1 MGILLLDCSSKK
13 TEFGYYDD
21 KGNLHKNVTNESGNA
36 DDFVYCIK
44 NFFLVKDISI
54 KEIDTVSISNGP
66 GSFTGLRISSA
77 IAKGICFSLGCKLS
91 EVVTLDV
98 IANKSSA
105 EKEIISLVFSNS
117 KSLEFYYSRYKKNH
131 NELIRI
137 SDYKTAVPDEIIS
150 NTESEYLI
158 NEPLSDL
165 IPNKYREF
173 MKDVSDIS
181 NIESLLELTQK
192 NISENNFG
200 DFRTSIP
207 FYMKEFIPKN

>member
-21 KGNLHKNVTNESGNA
+21 KGNLHINVTNESGNA

-117 KSLEFYYSRYKKNH
+117 KSLEFYYCRYKKNH

-137 SDYKTAVPDEIIS
+137 SDYKTAGPDEIIS

-192 NISENNFG
+192 NISEKNFG